1 MGRRPANTITAKKKV
16 LWKIFSIYI
25 RMRDCL
31 ETTGTITH
39 GLCCTCKRDYP
50 IGKLQ
55 AGHFI
60 PGRMDSILF
69 DPACVHAQCYRC
81 NVQRSGEWVKYFR
94 FMEEKYGRELIFVM
108 MLKSETKCMITPEWI
123 ETTAAYYLEKIE
135 EMETEIV
142 NV

>member
-1 MGRRPANTITAKKKV
+1 
-16 LWKIFSIYI
+16 
-25 RMRDCL
+25 MRDCL

-55 AGHFI
+55 AGHFV

-69 DPACVHAQCYRC
+69 EPTCVHSQCYRC
-81 NVQRSGEWVKYFR
+81 NIKLGGNWVRYYR
-94 FMEEKYGRELIFVM
+94 FMQKKYGQAQIDRLMEL
-108 MLKSETKCMITPEWI
+108 SEQPRLITPEWI
-123 ETTAAYYLEKIE
+123 ETTVAYYLEKIE
-135 EMETEIV
+135 EMEVV

>member
-1 MGRRPANTITAKKKV
+1 MGRRKETTITTLKKR

-31 ETTGTITH
+31 ETTGTVDH

-60 PGRMDSILF
+60 PGREDSILF
-69 DPACVHAQCYRC
+69 DPIYVHAQCYRC
-81 NVQRSGEWVKYFR
+81 NIKRQGEWLKYFR
-94 FMEEKYGRELIFVM
+94 FMEKKHGREFVLELM
-108 MLKSETKCMITPEWI
+108 DRSEKKCKITPEWI

-135 EMETEIV
+135 EMEVV